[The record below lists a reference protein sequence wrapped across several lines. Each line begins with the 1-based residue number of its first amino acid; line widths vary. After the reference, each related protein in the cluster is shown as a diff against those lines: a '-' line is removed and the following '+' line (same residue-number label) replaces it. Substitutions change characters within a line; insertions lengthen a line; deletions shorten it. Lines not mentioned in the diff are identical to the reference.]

1 MSRLF
6 LIFNHKLTGEQEQD
20 ARVSLGVERMV
31 ELPREL
37 KDLWGGF
44 PPEAQEIN
52 PLLGPVRE
60 WLASEGKEGDFVL
73 IQGDFGA
80 TYLMVNFAFELKMIP
95 VYATTKREAKEERQ
109 SDGSTKLVHRFKH
122 TIFRR
127 YGA

>member
-1 MSRLF
+1 MPKLF
-6 LIFNHKLTGEQEQD
+6 LIFNHRLTGEQERD
-20 ARVSLGVERMV
+20 ARVSLGVERTV

-37 KDLWGGF
+37 KDLWSGF
-44 PPEAQEIN
+44 PPEVREIG
-52 PLLGPVRE
+52 PLLEPVRK

-95 VYATTKREAKEERQ
+95 VYSTTRRDAKEERQ
-109 SDGSTKLVHRFKH
+109 ADGSTKLVHHFRH

-127 YGA
+127 FGR